1 MITLQ
6 CQLELS
12 KNDKELLLTLMR
24 KFSSCMRYAYNRL
37 LEGKTRKDLK
47 KQLQNIFKINS
58 RYVDDAIM
66 KAQSIINLCKETN
79 QNPVKVIF
87 GGRENFKKLQQNH
100 LQGKKR
106 EKLKQNWKE
115 KRTLLY
121 SRGDKTKSGNLNL
134 RLIKENDEWYLRIN
148 TGNRQ
153 WIKAKI
159 IRNIKREKD
168 KWIDFIWR
176 LTEAELTGDYFPYT
190 VEIKQKNKKIYANIS
205 YQEKI
210 PDTKYTK
217 ENGIIGI
224 DINASPL
231 HIAIA
236 NVSKDGNLESY
247 KRINLHEL
255 IGKNK
260 NQREY
265 LLWQIAHQI
274 TQYAKEN
281 QKAIAIER
289 IKNINKGYKGD
300 GKPGLRKTLNQWFY
314 KSLLTK
320 IKVLGERKGIE
331 VIEVNPAYTSII
343 GAYKYSPQYLIDKDI
358 AGAYVIGR
366 RGIGYKED
374 IPKNYLKLL
383 SNKEYL
389 EYTIAKLEE
398 RKEELR
404 EYINKETNKY
414 KQRPIKEEIKRINKD
429 IRMLIKNLNSDSETR
444 QQGNQRKEPV
454 REEKK
459 SSYKLWIVVKVA
471 LGIPILGKSFSRD
484 FSPLREL
491 LISGDWDRVS
501 RRLAPVLGAG
511 AKVSQNTASR
521 SMANLKRRN
530 TNRPAKGVVKHF

>member
-6 CQLELS
+6 CKLEVS
-12 KNDKELLLTLMR
+12 KADKELLLTLMR
-24 KFSSCMRYAYNRL
+24 NFSSCMRYAYNRL
-37 LEGKTRKDLK
+37 LEGKNRKDLK
-47 KQLQNIFKINS
+47 KELQSIFNINS
-58 RYVDDAIM
+58 RYVDDALM
-66 KAQSIINLCKETN
+66 KAQSVINLCKEKS

-87 GGRENFKKLQQNH
+87 GGRKLFNQLKKKH
-100 LQGKKR
+100 LTGKR
-106 EKLKQNWKE
+106 RRNSNQEWKE
-115 KRTLLY
+115 KRLLLY

-134 RLIKENDEWYLRIN
+134 RLINEDGNWFLRIN

-153 WIKAKI
+153 WIKAKV
-159 IRNIKREKD
+159 IRSVKRERD
-168 KWIDFIWR
+168 KWIDFMWK
-176 LTEAELTGDYFPYT
+176 LTEAEQTGNWFPYS
-190 VEIKQKNKKIYANIS
+190 VEIKVKEGKFYANIS
-205 YQEKI
+205 HEEHI
-210 PDTKYTK
+210 PEVKYTK

-247 KRINLHEL
+247 KRINLNEL

-274 TQYAKEN
+274 TEYAKKS
-281 QKAIAIER
+281 QKAISIER

-389 EYTIAKLEE
+389 EYAIAKLEE
-398 RKEELR
+398 KKEELR
-404 EYINKETNKY
+404 EYLDKETNKY
-414 KQRPIKEEIKRINKD
+414 KQRPIKGEIKRINKD
-429 IRMLIKNLNSDSETR
+429 IRILIKNLNSDSET
-444 QQGNQRKEPV
+444 QEQGNQRKEPV
-454 REEKK
+454 RGELKH
-459 SSYKLWIVVKVA
+459 SQKLWRVVKVA
-471 LGIPILGKSFSRD
+471 LGIPILGKSFVRD
-484 FSPLREL
+484 LSPLRVFL
-491 LISGDWDRVS
+491 VDWDRIP
-501 RRLAPVLGAG
+501 RRLAPVPGAG
-511 AKVSQNTASR
+511 AMVSHNTACR
-521 SMANLKRRN
+521 A
-530 TNRPAKGVVKHF
+530 PG